1 MSAISLFR
9 LAAAAA
15 GAGMLSACATVCGVD
30 ASGVVQIVADPDAN
44 GASATAVDVVVARDE
59 RAAETLA
66 TLPAS
71 TYFAT
76 RDQILRDNPEGVDV
90 TGWEIAPGQSVG
102 PDSVSFPCGV
112 EAVFV
117 FASYAGPGAHR
128 AQLPDL
134 NGVSLTLGA
143 RDFVVA
149 Q

>member
-1 MSAISLFR
+1 MSAKTFLR
-9 LAAAAA
+9 LSACAAAA
-15 GAGMLSACATVCGVD
+15 GLLSACATVCGVD
-30 ASGVVQIVADPDAN
+30 ASGAVEIVAAPDAN

-59 RAAETLA
+59 RAADALA
-66 TLPAS
+66 ALPAS
-71 TYFAT
+71 TYFST
-76 RDQILRDNPEGVDV
+76 RDQILRDNPDGVDV

-134 NGVSLTLGA
+134 DGVRVTLGP
-143 RDFVVA
+143 RDFDVA